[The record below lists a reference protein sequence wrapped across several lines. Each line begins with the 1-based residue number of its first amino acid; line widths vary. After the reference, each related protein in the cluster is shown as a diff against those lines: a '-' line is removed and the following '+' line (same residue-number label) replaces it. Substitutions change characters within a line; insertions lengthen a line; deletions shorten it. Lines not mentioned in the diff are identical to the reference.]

1 MMGRPAH
8 ENATLDP
15 GPAGL
20 GRAQPITWARTG
32 SLLAL
37 ALTLGVLLFGSPGPA
52 ISEEPEAEQP
62 DADVLLARAGE
73 EYYYQYCASCHG
85 PRGEGD
91 GPASQALK
99 SPPADLTRIAKRRN
113 GKFPEYEISQFID
126 GRTNVQAHGSREMPV
141 WGVRFG
147 ENIPDSVA
155 RDEIVRGRLVIM
167 VEFLK
172 SIQRTD

>member
-1 MMGRPAH
+1 MGRRAD
-8 ENATLDP
+8 ENATLHSS
-15 GPAGL
+15 PADVGSEVTRPL
-20 GRAQPITWARTG
+20 ARARAG

-37 ALTLGVLLFGSPGPA
+37 ALGVLLFGGSGPA
-52 ISEEPEAEQP
+52 LSEETQAEES

-73 EYYYQYCASCHG
+73 ESYYQYCASCHG
-85 PRGEGD
+85 AKGEGD
-91 GPASQALK
+91 GPASPALRTQ
-99 SPPADLTRIAKRRN
+99 PADLTRIAKRRK
-113 GKFPEYEISQFID
+113 GEFPEYEISQFID
-126 GRTNVQAHGSREMPV
+126 GRNYVQAHGSREMPV

-155 RDEIVRGRLVIM
+155 RDEIVRGRLVIL